1 MDAYIH
7 QVLVRMENDGAS
19 FNYGVC
25 YPSACQNGNGAYIIL
40 DFLDFLVYVVVT
52 YHRLD
57 IERFGRAHL
66 SASTV

>member
-40 DFLDFLVYVVVT
+40 DFLVYVVVT
-52 YHRLD
+52 YHRLN
-57 IERFGRAHL
+57 IEPFGRAHL